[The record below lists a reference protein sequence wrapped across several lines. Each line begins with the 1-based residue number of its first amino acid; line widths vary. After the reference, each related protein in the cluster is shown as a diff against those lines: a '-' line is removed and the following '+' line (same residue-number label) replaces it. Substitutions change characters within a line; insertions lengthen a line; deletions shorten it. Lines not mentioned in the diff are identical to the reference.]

1 MTTPFGAA
9 RQDERPLLCHHL
21 PLPRAPSDLLQLE
34 VVKEAQALHTI
45 PLVRDS
51 GEPQRNRLPTFLIG
65 GTVVLVSICIL
76 ITSYDVTDIYCT
88 KINDIIKNR

>member
-1 MTTPFGAA
+1 MNDLSSAITSRYPV
-9 RQDERPLLCHHL
+9 LLPTYYNL
-21 PLPRAPSDLLQLE
+21 KE

>member
-34 VVKEAQALHTI
+34 G
-45 PLVRDS
+45 S
-51 GEPQRNRLPTFLIG
+51 GQG
-65 GTVVLVSICIL
+65 GSGVAHDT
-76 ITSYDVTDIYCT
+76 T
-88 KINDIIKNR
+88 RP